1 MNISDIEM
9 TPLLA
14 FFSTFGIFSFGYI
27 ISVFTVSYLSYL
39 PLHDELED
47 DDTLYENMI
56 NEKFTK
62 LVIRDL
68 SNNYINNLGNNFA
81 REMTS
86 QGEVILCY
94 NTETESFNYWCDSK
108 SISFKTLELVS
119 KKYVIDYNCKTL
131 YKYKEQAE
139 SDKEQPES
147 DKEQHESDKDTSTKQ
162 NVFANLKEYNKNNKK
177 ITTEIVKNRYSYR
190 GNIKN
195 WNIDINK
202 KIVIDNSNSEL
213 SFKSFKNSLT

>member
-27 ISVFTVSYLSYL
+27 ISAFTASYLSYL

-62 LVIRDL
+62 LDIRDL

-131 YKYKEQAE
+131 YKYKEQPE
-139 SDKEQPES
+139 GDKEQPES
-147 DKEQHESDKDTSTKQ
+147 DKEQPESDKDTSTKQ

-190 GNIKN
+190 GNIEN

>member
-27 ISVFTVSYLSYL
+27 ISAFTVSYLSYL

-62 LVIRDL
+62 LDIRDL

-131 YKYKEQAE
+131 YKYKEQPE
-139 SDKEQPES
+139 SDKEQP
-147 DKEQHESDKDTSTKQ
+147 ESDKDTSTKQ